1 MKPLKKPK
9 RYKGGIALKAKAGS
23 NRVFNAYFT
32 PFNVNGEKHNSCKH
46 VRTSSTS
53 CPARD

>member
-32 PFNVNGEKHNSCKH
+32 PFNVNGEKHNSCKP

-53 CPARD
+53 CLAGD